1 MLLIT
6 NSKQYEYAKLFVKKI
21 YKAVPGPKSHV
32 SEMLPCFYYVCNL
45 HIVI

>member
-21 YKAVPGPKSHV
+21 YKAVSKSHV
-32 SEMLPCFYYVCNL
+32 LEMLPCFYYVCNL